1 MKTTFKTV
9 TFAAVLMFL
18 AAACTAGKS
27 LASRVREYN
36 SKTEAIIAAY
46 KQSVDELQSQNL
58 VPEAFTGKAEELY
71 NDVVQQ
77 LVDLGRKTL
86 ENKPYDSLSIIALR
100 DISGFIEPDEV
111 LGYIEKMDSSIR
123 ETEEIAALEKIMRAK
138 ASVVEGARFIDFAV
152 VPDPEK
158 GDTVRLSDFVGKGKY
173 ILADFWA
180 SWCGPCK
187 REIPN
192 IKAVYEKYAGEN
204 FDVLSIAVW
213 DKPEDTAKAA
223 EEHGVVWSQ
232 IVNTDRVATDAYG
245 IEGIPHIILF
255 GPDGTIIS
263 RGLRGSDIETAVKA
277 ALGK

>member
-1 MKTTFKTV
+1 MKNSFRTV
-9 TFAAVLMFL
+9 SFAAALMFL

-27 LASRVREYN
+27 LATRVKEYN
-36 SKTEAIIAAY
+36 SKTDAIIASY
-46 KQSVDELQSQNL
+46 KQSLDVLQSQSL
-58 VPEAFTGKAEELY
+58 APGEFAGKSEELY
-71 NDVVQQ
+71 NDVVGQ
-77 LVDLGRKTL
+77 LVDLGRETL
-86 ENKPYDSLSIIALR
+86 EESLNDTLAIIALR
-100 DISGFIEPDEV
+100 DISGFMEPVEV
-111 LGYIEKMDSSIR
+111 LGYIERMDSSIR
-123 ETEEIAALEKIMRAK
+123 NTEEIAALEKVMRAK
-138 ASVVEGARFIDFAV
+138 ASVVDGVRFVDFAV

-255 GPDGTIIS
+255 GPDGTIIK
-263 RGLRGSDIETAVKA
+263 RGLRGAEIEEAVKK